1 MSIELVLRSGFIGAM
16 TGLLIVLIVLLWK
29 KEPVSGKGT
38 VVAGDPE
45 YVGVKRKNA
54 SFDQIIVLHHRFER
68 RFG

>member
-1 MSIELVLRSGFIGAM
+1 MA
-16 TGLLIVLIVLLWK
+16 TGLLIVLIALLWK

-38 VVAGDPE
+38 VGAGGPK
-45 YVGVKRKNA
+45 YVSVKRKNA

>member
-1 MSIELVLRSGFIGAM
+1 MTPSLILQSGFIGTA
-16 TGLLIVLIVLLWK
+16 TGLLWK
-29 KEPVSGKGT
+29 KEPMSGKGT
-38 VVAGDPE
+38 VIAGDPE